1 MDEPAFATKYGP
13 WAVVAGASEGL
24 GAEFARQLA
33 ARGLNLVLIAR
44 RPAPL
49 DACAKNLAGVFGVGV
64 RTLPI
69 DLASPD
75 LLPALRGATD
85 GIEVGLLVYNAAQS
99 YIGPHL
105 EQDLAAHL
113 RVVDVNCRAPL
124 VLIHELGR
132 AMVARRR
139 GGIVLMSSIAGL
151 QGSALIATYAATKAY
166 DLVLGEALWEEL
178 RGHGV
183 DVLAFLAGATRT
195 PNFVASSPKTTS
207 ALSTPMEPAVVAA
220 EALAALG
227 KGPSAVAGRIN
238 RLSAFVMTRLL
249 PRRTAVGTIGKAMRA
264 RYGGR

>member
-1 MDEPAFATKYGP
+1 VDEPPFATKYGP

-49 DACAKNLAGVFGVGV
+49 EACARSLREVFAIEV
-64 RTLPI
+64 RTLSV
-69 DLASPD
+69 DLASAD
-75 LLPALRGATD
+75 LQPALRAETD

-105 EQDLAAHL
+105 DQELDAHL

-124 VLIHELGR
+124 VLIHEFGR
-132 AMVARRR
+132 PMAARGR
-139 GGIVLMSSIAGL
+139 GGIILMSSIAGL

-178 RGHGV
+178 RGRGV

-207 ALSTPMEPAVVAA
+207 ALSAAMEPAAVAA

-227 KGPSAVAGRIN
+227 TGPSAVAGRVN

-249 PRRTAVGTIGKAMRA
+249 PRRMAVGTIGKAMRA